1 MCIVKIKWTPSDSYV
16 WENHEFATIRGII
29 QMQSDIKIN
38 RLLLDACEELLP
50 KTSEADNKKIK
61 EILNLVRAK
70 LTDE

>member
-1 MCIVKIKWTPSDSYV
+1 MPVVACKSSISLSSGIRYNAP
-16 WENHEFATIRGII
+16 IRGII

-38 RLLLDACEELLP
+38 RLLLEACEELLP